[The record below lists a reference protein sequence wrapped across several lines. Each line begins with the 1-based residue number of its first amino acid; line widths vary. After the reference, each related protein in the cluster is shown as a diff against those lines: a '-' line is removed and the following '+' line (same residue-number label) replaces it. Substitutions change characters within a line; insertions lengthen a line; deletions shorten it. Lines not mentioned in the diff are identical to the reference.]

1 LTNQGRNLKYL
12 LDTNICIYIINENPT
27 SVLKNL
33 NSHEND
39 EIYISTPTI
48 SELYYGV
55 LNSKRK
61 EENLMKL
68 DKFLN
73 AFKGNILEFDLK
85 AAKKYANI
93 RLFIN
98 QNNKRNIGDKDM
110 DIAAVCLANYATLV
124 TNNEKDFNFL
134 PDLKI
139 ENWAR

>member
-1 LTNQGRNLKYL
+1 MTNQGRNLKYL
-12 LDTNICIYIINENPT
+12 LDTNICIYIINENPI

-48 SELYYGV
+48 SELYYGA
-55 LNSKRK
+55 LNSKQK

-73 AFKGNILEFDLK
+73 AFKGNILEFDTIS
-85 AAKKYANI
+85 ARQYANI
-93 RLFIN
+93 RLFIA
-98 QNNKRNIGDKDM
+98 QNGKRNIGDKDM
-110 DIAAVCLANYATLV
+110 NIAAVCLANYATLV

-134 PDLKI
+134 PNLKI

>member
-1 LTNQGRNLKYL
+1 MTNQGRNLKYL
-12 LDTNICIYIINENPT
+12 LDTNICIYIINENPI

-48 SELYYGV
+48 SELYYGA

-68 DKFLN
+68 DKFLT
-73 AFKGNILEFDLK
+73 AFKDNILKFDTIS
-85 AAKKYANI
+85 ARQYANI
-93 RLFIN
+93 RLFIA
-98 QNNKRNIGDKDM
+98 QNGKRNIGDKDM
-110 DIAAVCLANYATLV
+110 DIAAISLANDAILV

-134 PDLKI
+134 PNLKI

>member
-1 LTNQGRNLKYL
+1 LKYL
-12 LDTNICIYIINENPT
+12 LDTNICIYIINENPI
-27 SVLKNL
+27 SVLENL
-33 NSHEND
+33 NSHKND
-39 EIYISTPTI
+39 EIYISAPTI

-73 AFKGNILEFDLK
+73 AFKDSILEFDLK
-85 AAKKYANI
+85 AAKQYASI

-98 QNNKRNIGDKDM
+98 QNGKRNIGDKDM
-110 DIAAVCLANYATLV
+110 DIAAVCLANDAILV

-134 PDLKI
+134 PNLKI

>member
-1 LTNQGRNLKYL
+1 MTNQDRNLKYL
-12 LDTNICIYIINENPT
+12 LDTNICIYIIN
-27 SVLKNL
+27 V

-98 QNNKRNIGDKDM
+98 QNNKRNMGDKDM

-134 PDLKI
+134 PNLKI